1 MSVYFNAINDLVLAL
16 IILGR
21 LLLILD
27 FLTTLFIFI
36 IWNVWCLEFK
46 LSAVKLN
53 VDELVD

>member
-1 MSVYFNAINDLVLAL
+1 MYFNAINDLVLAL